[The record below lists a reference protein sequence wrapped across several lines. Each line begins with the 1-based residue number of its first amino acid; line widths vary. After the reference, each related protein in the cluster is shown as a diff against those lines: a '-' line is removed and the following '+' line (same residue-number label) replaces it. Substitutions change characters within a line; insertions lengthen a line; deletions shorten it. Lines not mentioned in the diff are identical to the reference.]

1 MKRIAFGSLTLA
13 MAWVGGVDP
22 CSALPVFSPQ
32 PVAEAESAFLLTRHR
47 RHHHHWRGHHRHS
60 RRGGPA
66 PEELN
71 PPAVQGD
78 SAPMSA
84 YPAPETGSAH
94 PPTAAPAETGPPPA
108 PPRSTRWVNPDK
120 RRG

>member
-1 MKRIAFGSLTLA
+1 MVGAVAGNGGAFRSVELRQTGTRMKRIAFGSLTLA
-13 MAWVGGVDP
+13 MAWVGSADP

-66 PEELN
+66 SEGLKQPVE
-71 PPAVQGD
+71 GD
-78 SAPMSA
+78 
-84 YPAPETGSAH
+84 
-94 PPTAAPAETGPPPA
+94 
-108 PPRSTRWVNPDK
+108 
-120 RRG
+120 

>member
-13 MAWVGGVDP
+13 MAWVGGADP

-32 PVAEAESAFLLTRHR
+32 PVAEAEAAFLLTRH

-66 PEELN
+66 SEELN
-71 PPAVQGD
+71 QPAEGD
-78 SAPMSA
+78 SAPLSA
-84 YPAPETGSAH
+84 YPAPETGTAH
-94 PPTAAPAETGPPPA
+94 PPTAAPAETAPPPA
-108 PPRSTRWVNPDK
+108 PRRSTRWVNPDK